1 MISKNK
7 KYLSAKYFAFFTIN
21 FVVGFGFIATIFN
34 VLEKK
39 VYGFVVL
46 AAASFIA
53 FGVLLVF
60 SRLSDTY
67 KETYGGSYAY
77 SKDLMYEIDSKG
89 NRVLGTKKSHQ
100 VYKHLTF
107 FTGWTQ
113 FIQGPILS
121 ATSPIFLVA
130 ILEPFFRNS
139 DGTSNEVTINIIRGV
154 SFLVYIILIL
164 ITTFGLRINRWV
176 VLAAA
181 SVKWLILLFS
191 LILGVYLIA
200 QGNIYSSNLTL
211 TKSDEEKISF
221 YLVIS
226 SVLTF
231 MYAYGGIEGVSAISK
246 DVKAKSFRKIL
257 MYSFV
262 FIFVF
267 YVVFYL
273 ILLGIKTEYNG
284 QKIDQI
290 RNIFSAVW
298 GLSGAVFFAVG
309 IFFQQVSSKIS
320 GTVTIAR
327 SVAPMAEDKFLPVS
341 LAKTNS
347 KNEFKNAI
355 WFSTAITIFSLV
367 IFYVIPLVLK
377 ANGYEEPSSYLS
389 QVVNIG
395 TIPFLVQYLLTFII
409 AFILEHKKR
418 ITKIPLWEKI
428 IYVLASIAI
437 IVVLAVYIFPVI
449 ANERWS
455 ASNTITLVSY
465 SGFTLLGYVFYF
477 ATRKYY
483 KNKKLK
489 NN

>member
-1 MISKNK
+1 M
-7 KYLSAKYFAFFTIN
+7 
-21 FVVGFGFIATIFN
+21 
-34 VLEKK
+34 
-39 VYGFVVL
+39 
-46 AAASFIA
+46 
-53 FGVLLVF
+53 
-60 SRLSDTY
+60 
-67 KETYGGSYAY
+67 
-77 SKDLMYEIDSKG
+77 
-89 NRVLGTKKSHQ
+89 
-100 VYKHLTF
+100 
-107 FTGWTQ
+107 
-113 FIQGPILS
+113 
-121 ATSPIFLVA
+121 
-130 ILEPFFRNS
+130 
-139 DGTSNEVTINIIRGV
+139 
-154 SFLVYIILIL
+154 
-164 ITTFGLRINRWV
+164 
-176 VLAAA
+176 
-181 SVKWLILLFS
+181 
-191 LILGVYLIA
+191 
-200 QGNIYSSNLTL
+200 
-211 TKSDEEKISF
+211 
-221 YLVIS
+221 
-226 SVLTF
+226 
-231 MYAYGGIEGVSAISK
+231 
-246 DVKAKSFRKIL
+246 
-257 MYSFV
+257 
-262 FIFVF
+262 
-267 YVVFYL
+267 FYL

-290 RNIFSAVW
+290 GNIFSAVW

-449 ANERWS
+449 ANEKWS